1 MSERGLE
8 EDEGEELV
16 SSGDQST
23 DQKRGSIKDKINDY
37 GEGDMFGILLDLYKL
52 WMVPE
57 QQLVFGQSQV
67 TSGLIERVLFGPPAL
82 GPDGIEWPTA
92 RLLTDAVCLTSPLPT
107 DLVKYVTCE
116 QTCS

>member
-1 MSERGLE
+1 
-8 EDEGEELV
+8 
-16 SSGDQST
+16 
-23 DQKRGSIKDKINDY
+23 
-37 GEGDMFGILLDLYKL
+37 MFGILLDLYKL

-82 GPDGIEWPTA
+82 EPDGIEWPTS